1 MNDIDPQETRE
12 WLDALQAILVRD
24 GEERA
29 HFIIEQLINDARLAG
44 VNLPF
49 RNTTAY
55 VNTIPIEEEERL
67 PGDPKMEHRVRS
79 LERWNALSDGCT
91 SQ

>member
-12 WLDALQAILVRD
+12 WLDALQAILVHD

-49 RNTTAY
+49 RNTTMKNDYQVIQKWSTAY
-55 VNTIPIEEEERL
+55 VL
-67 PGDPKMEHRVRS
+67 
-79 LERWNALSDGCT
+79 
-91 SQ
+91 